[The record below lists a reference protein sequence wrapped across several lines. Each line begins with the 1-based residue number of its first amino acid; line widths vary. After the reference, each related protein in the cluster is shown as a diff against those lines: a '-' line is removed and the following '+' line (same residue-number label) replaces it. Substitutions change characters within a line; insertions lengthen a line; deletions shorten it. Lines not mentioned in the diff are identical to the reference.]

1 MPLPGSDARS
11 ASASGASAPATI
23 REVGRG
29 ESVKPFIDL
38 SWKINGGDPNWVPPI
53 REFFEGLLQR
63 EKPPLHRIFQ
73 RLAAPHPHPFH
84 EHAEVALFVAERG
97 GEIVGRIAATVNRRA
112 NEFQGNDR
120 GYFGLFE
127 CIDDEGVAR
136 ALLDRAAA
144 WLRERGRTSMQGPFN
159 LSTNDE
165 LYSGGVLIDGFDTP
179 PVFMMGHNPPYYQ
192 RLVEAAGFEKA
203 KDLLAYWLPHNQPP
217 ARLLEGVDRLG
228 KRAGWRIRPVNMK
241 KFKEEVGLVMG
252 VYNSAWER
260 NWGFVPMTEA
270 EFDAMAKEFKP
281 VVDPHLVLIA
291 EKDDGEPIGFIL
303 ALPDLNRVIKT
314 FPGGRLLPF
323 GLPKLL
329 LNQRKIRTAR
339 LLTLGMKPGY
349 QRSGIGA
356 ALYLKCFQYG
366 AQYGYQNAEASWI
379 LEDNGPMRQALEKI
393 GAYVYK
399 TYRVYERP
407 L

>member
-1 MPLPGSDARS
+1 MPLPGSGASS
-11 ASASGASAPATI
+11 ASVSLSHAPATI
-23 REVGRG
+23 REIGRG
-29 ESVKPFIDL
+29 ESVKPFIDF
-38 SWKINGGDPNWVPPI
+38 SWTINARDPQWVPPLRSI
-53 REFFEGLLQR
+53 FNALLDREN
-63 EKPPLHRIFQ
+63 
-73 RLAAPHPHPFH
+73 HPFY
-84 EHAEVALFVAERG
+84 EHAEVALFVAERRG
-97 GEIVGRIAATVNRRA
+97 KIVGRIAATANYRA
-112 NEFQGNDR
+112 NEFQGNTT

-127 CIDDEGVAR
+127 CVDDEAVAH

-144 WLRERGRTSMQGPFN
+144 WLKAKGRTSMQGPFN

-165 LYSGGVLIDGFDTP
+165 LYSGGVLIEGFDTP

-192 RLVEAAGFEKA
+192 RLVESAGFEKT

-217 ARLLEGVDRLG
+217 QRLLDGVERLG
-228 KRAGWRIRPVNMK
+228 RREGWRTRPVNMK
-241 KFKEEVGLVMG
+241 RFKEEVGIVMG

-260 NWGFVPMTEA
+260 NWGFIPMTER
-270 EFDAMAKEFKP
+270 EFDGMAKEFRP
-281 VVDPHLVLIA
+281 VVDPNLVIIA
-291 EKDDGEPIGFIL
+291 ENSEGEPIGFML
-303 ALPDLNRVIKT
+303 ALPDINRVFARLKD
-314 FPGGRLLPF
+314 GRLFPF
-323 GLPKLL
+323 GWLKFLWYK
-329 LNQRKIRTAR
+329 RKIKTAR

-356 ALYLKCFQYG
+356 ALYLKCFQQG
-366 AQYGYQNAEASWI
+366 AENGYENAEASWI

>member
-1 MPLPGSDARS
+1 MPLPGSGASS
-11 ASASGASAPATI
+11 ASASVSPAPATI
-23 REVGRG
+23 REIGRG

-38 SWKINGGDPNWVPPI
+38 SWKINARDPAWVPPLRSI
-53 REFFEGLLQR
+53 FAALLDR
-63 EKPPLHRIFQ
+63 EK
-73 RLAAPHPHPFH
+73 HPFH
-84 EHAEVALFVAERG
+84 AHADVALFVAERR
-97 GEIVGRIAATVNRRA
+97 GEIVGRIAATANYRA
-112 NEFQGNDR
+112 NEFQGNTT

-127 CIDDEGVAR
+127 CVDDEGVAH
-136 ALLDRAAA
+136 ALLERAAA
-144 WLRERGRTSMQGPFN
+144 WLKEKGRTSMQGPFN

-165 LYSGGVLIDGFDTP
+165 LYSGGVLIEGFDTP

-192 RLVEAAGFEKA
+192 RLVEGAGFEKA

-217 ARLLEGVDRLG
+217 QRLLDGIERLG
-228 KRAGWRIRPVNMK
+228 RREGWRLRPVNMK
-241 KFKEEVGLVMG
+241 RFKEEVGIVMG

-260 NWGFVPMTEA
+260 NWGFIPMTEA
-270 EFDAMAKEFKP
+270 EFDGMAKEFKP
-281 VVDPHLVLIA
+281 VVDPNLVIIA
-291 EKDDGEPIGFIL
+291 ENGEGEPIGFML
-303 ALPDLNRVIKT
+303 ALPDLNRVFRRLKD
-314 FPGGRLLPF
+314 GRLLPF
-323 GLPKLL
+323 GWLKFLWY
-329 LNQRKIRTAR
+329 RRSIRTAR

-356 ALYLKCFQYG
+356 ALYLKCFEQG
-366 AQYGYQNAEASWI
+366 AANGYENAEASWI